1 MGHAFRE
8 RVVASLRRTWGRFG
22 AAPGLAADALYTPAG
37 GGAPVALRVMPV
49 VKDAVLDDFG
59 GRTLQT
65 GRSFDLLTS
74 DVPARPEKG
83 ATLALLDGAG
93 NVMETCTLTEPALSI
108 DSLRAVWRCVTGEP
122 A

>member
-1 MGHAFRE
+1 M
-8 RVVASLRRTWGRFG
+8 RRTWGSFG
-22 AAPGLAADALYTPAG
+22 SSTGLAADAIYMPAG
-37 GGAPVALRVMPV
+37 GGAPVELRTMPV

-65 GRSFDLLTS
+65 GRSFDLQTA
-74 DVPARPEKG
+74 DVSTRPEKG
-83 ATLALLDGAG
+83 ATIALVDGAG
-93 NVMETCTLTEPALSI
+93 VVTETFTLTEPALSD